1 MDEAGKAVA
10 SAGVATAATAA
21 AAVPDG
27 LADEITPA
35 GGRVR
40 RRRLR
45 EVERRAH
52 RLTPRFSDAELEAIG
67 VAAGLAGLTPT
78 GFAAKAA
85 VDVALARTSPV
96 PVRTMEALGELL
108 EARAQVRRFG
118 LLVNQA
124 VARLHASGELSGEL
138 GAAVAACTR
147 AVGRVEA
154 AAVAVRRGEVAG
166 FPRIGVAGGRR
177 GDR

>member
-1 MDEAGKAVA
+1 VDGAGKAVA

-21 AAVPDG
+21 AAVRDG
-27 LADEITPA
+27 LADEVTSA

-96 PVRTMEALGELL
+96 PVRTAEALGELL

-154 AAVAVRRGEVAG
+154 VAVRRGEVAG
-166 FPRIGVAGGRR
+166 FPRVGVGGGRR
-177 GDR
+177 GAG

>member
-1 MDEAGKAVA
+1 MA
-10 SAGVATAATAA
+10 SAEVATVAMTAATTTTSA
-21 AAVPDG
+21 AAVRDG
-27 LADEITPA
+27 LADEVTSA
-35 GGRVR
+35 GGRV

-85 VDVALARTSPV
+85 VDVALGRTSPV
-96 PVRTMEALGELL
+96 PVRTVEALGELL